1 MKKKLLIGFGALFI
15 FSGIIHIPKDI
26 SVGLLTVSIGVL
38 LIFWGLKVK
47 VNQKSESNAI
57 KPQTPS
63 TDDNIA
69 TTNDTA
75 VKFKSE
81 AVIMGEQVSEEKMR
95 EEKRKLWLQ
104 NAMNETQHNVNQLV
118 KTPVIIDKDNAL
130 KRKLLKDMPEIKFK
144 NITRSFNKNSLPAF
158 VVVDVET
165 TGLYAHKDRIIELSA
180 IFYEN
185 YEPISCFTTLVNP
198 QKPIPKEASDVNGIY
213 DEDVKDAPTISEV
226 SESFLEFVGNCPIV
240 AYNASFDLKFLY
252 CSGIDLISAK
262 NPLYDAY
269 ALVRKAYKDNY
280 SYTLL
285 SVANDIGIYYN
296 AHSSLHDCYAT
307 GKVFDDAIDEIIYS

>member
-165 TGLYAHKDRIIELSA
+165 NRH
-180 IFYEN
+180 
-185 YEPISCFTTLVNP
+185 
-198 QKPIPKEASDVNGIY
+198 Q
-213 DEDVKDAPTISEV
+213 
-226 SESFLEFVGNCPIV
+226 FLQN
-240 AYNASFDLKFLY
+240 
-252 CSGIDLISAK
+252 
-262 NPLYDAY
+262 
-269 ALVRKAYKDNY
+269 
-280 SYTLL
+280 
-285 SVANDIGIYYN
+285 
-296 AHSSLHDCYAT
+296 
-307 GKVFDDAIDEIIYS
+307 